1 MEDKRKVSFE
11 EGEMLGNAFKK
22 KKNIL
27 LLICFEITFYKK
39 KKKIK

>member
-22 KKNIL
+22 KKKHFIINL
-27 LLICFEITFYKK
+27 F
-39 KKKIK
+39 